1 MKVHAMHRGQRLIW
15 VGGESMTSIEGSLGA
30 VSAWVRG
37 RLHRVVLTAAM
48 SLAGTC
54 VLVGSASAQADL
66 GGWVFGPVEGS
77 SPNDPA
83 SERQALKEFE
93 RNPPPGFP
101 TLAMANI
108 EATKAAIKHY
118 TDIVAGGGWVAV
130 PDAMVKPGESHFAIV
145 ELRDR
150 LRVSGELAAG
160 SSHSEVLDDE
170 LVQALKAFQTN
181 NGLTPSGRLD
191 KPTVAALNVP
201 AADRLKQLKTNLSR
215 LTEMAGVVKAHRKYV
230 VVNIPAAQVESV
242 ALNKVITRHTGVVG
256 KVDRPTP
263 LLRSTITEMNFNPIW
278 RLPPTVISQ
287 DLIPQGRE
295 LQAAGKNVLIKT
307 GIEAYDGNGKKVD
320 PESIDWSSSRPKS
333 LSYRQPP
340 GKDNPLGFVKI
351 NFASG
356 ESVYMH
362 DSPSEGL
369 FSRNF
374 RAASSGCIR
383 VHNVERLANWLLGQN
398 DGWDEERVAAI
409 KASGERLD
417 VRLATPVPLYF
428 VYITAWATED
438 GAVQFRRDLYNKDGV
453 SEIASSY

>member
-1 MKVHAMHRGQRLIW
+1 MHRGQRLIW

-37 RLHRVVLTAAM
+37 RLHRVVLTAVM
-48 SLAGTC
+48 SFAGCVPLAGA
-54 VLVGSASAQADL
+54 ASAQADL
-66 GGWVFGPVEGS
+66 GGWAFGPVEGS
-77 SPNDPA
+77 GTAANDPA

-101 TLAMANI
+101 TLAMANVA
-108 EATKAAIKHY
+108 ATKAAIKHY

-130 PDAMVKPGESHFAIV
+130 PDATVKPGESHFAIV

-170 LVQALKAFQTN
+170 LVQALKAFQTT

-383 VHNVERLANWLLGQN
+383 VNNIERLANWLLGQN
-398 DGWDEERVAAI
+398 DGWDEERVAEI
-409 KASGERLD
+409 KKSGQRLD
-417 VRLATPVPLYF
+417 VRLTTPVPLYF

-438 GAVQFRRDLYNKDGV
+438 GTIQFRRDLYNKDGV